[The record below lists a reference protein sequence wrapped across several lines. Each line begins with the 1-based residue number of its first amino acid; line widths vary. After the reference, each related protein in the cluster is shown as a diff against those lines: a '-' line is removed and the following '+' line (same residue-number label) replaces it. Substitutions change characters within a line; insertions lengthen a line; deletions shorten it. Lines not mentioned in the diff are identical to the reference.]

1 MHEKLE
7 YAERGLK
14 MKFKFFEKLKEKRQR
29 KKSASGGIA
38 KKRLQFAIIYDKL
51 EVSDTMLQSLHHDIL
66 TVISK
71 YFEID
76 RESLKIDIKPT
87 EDLSSLVVN
96 THILRAKPASAK
108 KKKIASQ
115 KIASKKQ

>member
-1 MHEKLE
+1 MT
-7 YAERGLK
+7 
-14 MKFKFFEKLKEKRQR
+14 FKFIERFKERRKR

-51 EVSDTMLQSLHHDIL
+51 EVSDTMLQSLHQDIL

-96 THILRAKPASAK
+96 THILRAKPGSPK
-108 KKKIASQ
+108 KKKAVSQ
-115 KIASKKQ
+115 KVAKKIT

>member
-1 MHEKLE
+1 MSFDFFK
-7 YAERGLK
+7 RLK
-14 MKFKFFEKLKEKRQR
+14 QRRQQR
-29 KKSASGGIA
+29 KKNKASSGGIA

-51 EVSDTMLQSLHHDIL
+51 EVSDTMLQSLHQDII

-87 EDLSSLVVN
+87 DDLSSLVVN
-96 THILRAKPASAK
+96 THILRAKPNASK
-108 KKKIASQ
+108 KKKVAAKSAN
-115 KIASKKQ
+115 K

>member
-1 MHEKLE
+1 
-7 YAERGLK
+7 
-14 MKFKFFEKLKEKRQR
+14 MKFKFIEKFKERRKR

-51 EVSDTMLQSLHHDIL
+51 EVSDTMLQSLHQDIL

-96 THILRAKPASAK
+96 THILRAKPANAK
-108 KKKIASQ
+108 KKKIASLN
-115 KIASKKQ
+115 AAKKN

>member
-1 MHEKLE
+1 MSFEF
-7 YAERGLK
+7 
-14 MKFKFFEKLKEKRQR
+14 FKRLKEKRQLR
-29 KKSASGGIA
+29 KKKKASSGGIA

-51 EVSDTMLQSLHHDIL
+51 EVSDTMLQSLHQDII

-87 EDLSSLVVN
+87 DDLSSLVVN
-96 THILRAKPASAK
+96 THILRAKPNASKRKKAVYKAAK
-108 KKKIASQ
+108 K
-115 KIASKKQ
+115 

>member
-1 MHEKLE
+1 
-7 YAERGLK
+7 
-14 MKFKFFEKLKEKRQR
+14 MKFNFIEKFKERRKR
-29 KKSASGGIA
+29 KKSTSGGIA

-51 EVSDTMLQSLHHDIL
+51 EVSDTMLQSLHQDIL

-96 THILRAKPASAK
+96 THILRAKPGSTK
-108 KKKIASQ
+108 KKKIVSQ
-115 KIASKKQ
+115 KAAQNK

>member
-1 MHEKLE
+1 M
-7 YAERGLK
+7 AFDF
-14 MKFKFFEKLKEKRQR
+14 FKKLKERRQR
-29 KKSASGGIA
+29 KKKASSGGIA

-51 EVSDTMLQSLHHDIL
+51 EVSDNMLQALHQDIL

-87 EDLSSLVVN
+87 DDLSSLVVN
-96 THILRAKPASAK
+96 THILRAKSHSSK
-108 KKKIASQ
+108 KKKLAT
-115 KIASKKQ
+115 KAAKE

>member
-1 MHEKLE
+1 
-7 YAERGLK
+7 
-14 MKFKFFEKLKEKRQR
+14 MKFNFIERLKERRKR
-29 KKSASGGIA
+29 KKGTSGGIA

-51 EVSDTMLQSLHHDIL
+51 EVSDTMLQSLHQDIL
-66 TVISK
+66 DVISK

-96 THILRAKPASAK
+96 THILRAKPNSAK
-108 KKKIASQ
+108 KKKIAQ
-115 KIASKKQ
+115 KAARKK